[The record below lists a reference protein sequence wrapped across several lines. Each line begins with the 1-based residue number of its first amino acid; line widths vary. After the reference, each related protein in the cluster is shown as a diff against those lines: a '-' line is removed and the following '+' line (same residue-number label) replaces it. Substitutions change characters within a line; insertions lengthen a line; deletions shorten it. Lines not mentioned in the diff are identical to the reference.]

1 MQSRCEVV
9 LKLLLRGRPVAQ
21 GQDVREILVKDI
33 VVGEGQVRLR
43 DLDKGIEEL
52 AASIR
57 LHGLL
62 EPIVVHS
69 TKDGRFEVLMGQR
82 RLLAHQRLGKRQ
94 ILAVIVDRPID
105 ETSAKTLSLT
115 ENMVRTAL
123 NPKDVIDACGVLY
136 RKYGSARSV
145 AEETGLPYPE
155 VLKHIKYDRL
165 VPALRAL
172 VDTGEIRMDVAL
184 KAQDAA
190 GVTDE
195 SGQKETVKLS
205 SMTVAQ
211 QRQAVKARR
220 KDPKTPVD
228 ELVDR
233 VTRDGGS
240 RQITVTLS
248 AAQHRG
254 LQALAKKEGLTQD
267 EFAARLVVAG
277 LAT

>member
-1 MQSRCEVV
+1 
-9 LKLLLRGRPVAQ
+9 VA
-21 GQDVREILVKDI
+21 QDVREILVKDI

-82 RLLAHQRLGKRQ
+82 RVLAHQRLGKKQ

-165 VPALRAL
+165 VPALRDL

-195 SGQKETVKLS
+195 SGQKETVKLAKELS